1 MKYFK
6 LSFLLLFTLI
16 TFTSCFEVEEDTPSC
31 INTDITFQDDYYK
44 LEAEVYSS
52 KYIEVNLINECNLD
66 IRVTGIKVEGQ
77 HREDFQVESLSIGT
91 SITTATYFNI
101 VFTPTQLGTRKGI
114 IIIRHEAGELV
125 VNLSGEG
132 I

>member
-1 MKYFK
+1 MKNFK
-6 LSFLLLFTLI
+6 SFLLLLFTLI
-16 TFTSCFEVEEDTPSC
+16 SFTSCFEIEDDIPSC
-31 INTDITFQDDYYK
+31 IDTDITFQDDYYK

-66 IRVTGIKVEGQ
+66 IRITGIKVEGQ
-77 HREDFQVESLSIGT
+77 HREDFKIEGVSIGT
-91 SITTATYFNI
+91 SITTDTYFNI
-101 VFTPTQLGTRKGI
+101 LFTPTQLGTRKGI
-114 IIIRHEAGELV
+114 IIIRHEVGELV

>member
-6 LSFLLLFTLI
+6 LSCLLLFTFI
-16 TFTSCFEVEEDTPSC
+16 TFTSCFEIEDDTPSC
-31 INTDITFQDDYYK
+31 IDTDITFQDDYYK

-66 IRVTGIKVEGQ
+66 IRITGIKVEGQ
-77 HREDFQVESLSIGT
+77 HHEDFKIEGLSIGT
-91 SITTATYFNI
+91 SITTDTYFNI
-101 VFTPTQLGTRKGI
+101 LFTPTQLGTRKGI
-114 IIIRHEAGELV
+114 IIIRHEVGELV

>member
-6 LSFLLLFTLI
+6 LSCLLLFTLI
-16 TFTSCFEVEEDTPSC
+16 SFTSCFEIEDDTPSC
-31 INTDITFQDDYYK
+31 IDTDITFQDDYYK

-66 IRVTGIKVEGQ
+66 IRITGIKVEGQ
-77 HREDFQVESLSIGT
+77 HREDFKIEGLSIGT
-91 SITTATYFNI
+91 SITTDTYFNI
-101 VFTPTQLGTRKGI
+101 LFTPTQLGTRKGI
-114 IIIRHEAGELV
+114 IIIRHEVGELV